1 MRYARSR
8 RSDRVGR
15 ARSACIVTLVSSS
28 HSATGTTML
37 PARDA
42 LVSIEGRQHDDRWV
56 IELADP
62 GRDREPAPR
71 QDGDAADGA
80 VHGGDDAAAAFSVE
94 DLDGRAADHHL

>member
-37 PARDA
+37 PARTA

-56 IELADP
+56 IEPADP
-62 GRDREPAPR
+62 GRDREPAPG
-71 QDGDAADGA
+71 QDGDRADGA
-80 VHGGDDAAAAFSVE
+80 VEGGDGAVTPFSVE
-94 DLDGRAADHHL
+94 DRDSRA